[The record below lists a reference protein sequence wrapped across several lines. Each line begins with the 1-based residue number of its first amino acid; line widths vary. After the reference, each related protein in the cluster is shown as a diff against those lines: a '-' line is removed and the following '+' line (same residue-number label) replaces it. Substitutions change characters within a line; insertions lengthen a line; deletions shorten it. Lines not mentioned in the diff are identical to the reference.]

1 MKRAILRLTAE
12 EFGRSCLNLGRADE
26 NIAVRVEIDL
36 SRILAQDPTA
46 TAHINV
52 ENHSGTEYAAV
63 TSMDGTK
70 LIWDVTD
77 ADNTVEGTGCAQ
89 LTVKGTNGEVLKS
102 AVAATRVG
110 HSIRGEGPAP
120 DPVQNWID
128 DATNKLGSVVQA
140 GEEAKKATDKANAA
154 AEAANESAQKAE
166 DAAEEAAA
174 AGKNAVRYDVQDLTE
189 AQQKQARKNLSL
201 DILDIKDVET
211 ADFTDLVKEFGLTSG
226 QELTDKGAT
235 IASNSYV
242 TGYIPIKQGDVIRIK
257 DPEAV
262 TANVVYAIYDQSKTI
277 GDSVIGRYVQGIT
290 SGTAYGAMTVN
301 GDTLTWDTSTISYWF
316 WRDAAYL
323 RLTLTTADAIVT
335 KNEEI
340 AYTTK
345 HVVTI
350 NEDMLP
356 NMKQLAGKQVV
367 VIGDSIIGMTR
378 DSTSVTA
385 YAEDYSGADVLNAGF
400 GGCRMS
406 VHPTN
411 GYAAFSAWALAD
423 AIATGVWTTQE
434 AQASDGQDYFPAQ
447 LAALE
452 AVNFAKVDML
462 VIHYGTNDFAAGVA
476 LDNNDNDA
484 DTATVCGALR
494 YTLRKLMAAYPKM
507 RVYVSLPLYRKWDTA
522 GAETYTNS
530 KGKTLPE
537 YNAAMEAVA
546 YAFNC
551 PVINGY
557 RALGINSINGSAYLS
572 DGTHLTNHGREAFGS
587 LMGGSLCA
595 PAAGRGNA

>member
-1 MKRAILRLTAE
+1 M
-12 EFGRSCLNLGRADE
+12 
-26 NIAVRVEIDL
+26 
-36 SRILAQDPTA
+36 
-46 TAHINV
+46 
-52 ENHSGTEYAAV
+52 
-63 TSMDGTK
+63 
-70 LIWDVTD
+70 
-77 ADNTVEGTGCAQ
+77 
-89 LTVKGTNGEVLKS
+89 
-102 AVAATRVG
+102 
-110 HSIRGEGPAP
+110 
-120 DPVQNWID
+120 
-128 DATNKLGSVVQA
+128 QA
-140 GEEAKKATDKANAA
+140 GKEAEAAASKANAA
-154 AEAANESAQKAE
+154 AE
-166 DAAEEAAA
+166 EATA
-174 AGKNAVRYDVQDLTE
+174 AGKNAVRYDVQNLTE

-201 DILDIKDVET
+201 DILDIRDVET
-211 ADFTDLVKEFGLTSG
+211 ADFTDLVKEFGLTSE
-226 QELTDKGAT
+226 QELTAKGAT

-242 TGYIPIKQGDVIRIK
+242 TGYIPIKKGDVIRIK
-257 DPEAV
+257 DPAAV
-262 TANVVYAIYDQSKTI
+262 TANVVYAIYDSSKTI
-277 GDSVIGRYVQGIT
+277 GDSVIGRYVQDII
-290 SGTAYGAMTVN
+290 SGTAYGAMTAN

-316 WRDAAYL
+316 WRDAAYM

-340 AYTTK
+340 VYSTK
-345 HVVTI
+345 HTATI
-350 NEDMLP
+350 REDMLP
-356 NMKQLAGKQVV
+356 NMKPLAGKQVV

-385 YAEDYSGADVLNAGF
+385 YAADYSGADVLNAGF

-423 AIATGVWTTQE
+423 AIATGVWTTQV
-434 AQASDGQDYFPAQ
+434 AQASAGQDYFAAQ

-452 AVNFAKVDML
+452 AVNFAKVDMV

-494 YTLRKLMAAYPKM
+494 YTLRKIMTAYPKI

-522 GAETYTNS
+522 GAENYTNS
-530 KGKTLPE
+530 LGKTLLE
-537 YNAAMEAVA
+537 YNAAIEAVA

-587 LMGGSLCA
+587 LMGGSVCF
-595 PAAGRGNA
+595 PAAASSNGVI

>member
-12 EFGRSCLNLGRADE
+12 EFGRSSLNLGRADE

-36 SRILAQDPTA
+36 SRILAQEPTA
-46 TAHINV
+46 KAHINV
-52 ENHSGTEYAAV
+52 QNPSGTEYAAA

-70 LIWDVTD
+70 LIWDVTK
-77 ADNTVEGTGCAQ
+77 ADNTIEGTGCAQ
-89 LTVKGTNGEVLKS
+89 LTVKGPNGEVLKS
-102 AVAATRVG
+102 AVAATRIG

-120 DPVQNWID
+120 DPMQNWVD

-140 GEEAKKATDKANAA
+140 GEDAEAAAAKANAA
-154 AEAANESAQKAE
+154 AKAANESAQKAE
-166 DAAEEAAA
+166 DAAEEATA
-174 AGKNAVRYDVQDLTE
+174 AGKNAVRYDVQNLTE

-211 ADFTDLVKEFGLTSG
+211 ADFTDLVKEFGMTSG
-226 QELTDKGAT
+226 QELTAKGAT

-242 TGYIPIKQGDVIRIK
+242 TGYIPIKKGDVIRIK
-257 DPEAV
+257 DPAAV

-277 GDSVIGRYVQGIT
+277 GDSVIGRYVQDIT

-301 GDTLTWDTSTISYWF
+301 GDTLTWDTSTIYYWF
-316 WRDAAYL
+316 WRDAAYM

-340 AYTTK
+340 VYSTK
-345 HVVTI
+345 HTVTI
-350 NEDMLP
+350 REDILP
-356 NMKQLAGKQVV
+356 SVKQLTGKRAVV
-367 VIGDSIIGMTR
+367 LGDSIIGMTR

-385 YAEDYSGADVLNAGF
+385 YAADYGGASVLNAGF

-406 VHPTN
+406 VHPSN
-411 GYAAFSAWALAD
+411 GYAAFSAWALAE

-434 AQASDGQDYFPAQ
+434 EQAGAGQDYFAAQ
-447 LAALE
+447 LDGLK
-452 AVNFAKVDML
+452 AVDFAKVDML
-462 VIHYGTNDFAAGVA
+462 VIHYGTNDFAAGVE
-476 LDNNDNDA
+476 LDDSANDTN
-484 DTATVCGALR
+484 TSTVCGALR

-507 RVYVSLPLYRKWDTA
+507 RVYVSLPLYRIWDTA
-522 GAETYTNS
+522 GAETYKNA

-537 YNAAMEAVA
+537 YNAAIEAVA

-557 RALGINSINGSAYLS
+557 KALGINSINGSAYLS
-572 DGTHLTNHGREAFGS
+572 DGTHLTNHGRESFGS
-587 LMGGSLCA
+587 LMGGSLCI
-595 PAAGRGNA
+595 PAAGRDNA

>member
-12 EFGRSCLNLGRADE
+12 EFGRSSLNLGRADE

-36 SRILAQDPTA
+36 NRILAQEPTA
-46 TAHINV
+46 KAHITV
-52 ENHSGTEYAAV
+52 ESPSGTKYPAV

-70 LIWDVTD
+70 LIWDVTK
-77 ADNTVEGTGCAQ
+77 ADNTVEGTGYAQ
-89 LTVKGTNGEVLKS
+89 LTVKGPNGEVLKS
-102 AVAATRVG
+102 AVAATRIG

-120 DPVQNWID
+120 DPVQNWVD
-128 DATNKLGSVVQA
+128 DATNKLSAVVQA
-140 GEEAKKATDKANAA
+140 GKEAEAAAAKANAA
-154 AEAANESAQKAE
+154 AE
-166 DAAEEAAA
+166 EATA
-174 AGKNAVRYDVQDLTE
+174 AGKNAVRYDVQNLTE

-211 ADFTDLVKEFGLTSG
+211 ADFTNLVKEFGLTSG
-226 QELTDKGAT
+226 QELTAKGAT

-242 TGYIPIKQGDVIRIK
+242 TGYIPIKKGDVIRIK
-257 DPEAV
+257 DPAAV
-262 TANVVYAIYDQSKTI
+262 TANVVYAIYDSSKTI
-277 GDSVIGRYVQGIT
+277 GDSVIGRYVQDII

-301 GDTLTWDTSTISYWF
+301 GDTLTWDTGTISYWF
-316 WRDAAYL
+316 WRDAAYM

-340 AYTTK
+340 TYSVKRTA
-345 HVVTI
+345 TI
-350 NEDMLP
+350 DENMLP
-356 NMKQLAGKQVV
+356 NMKQLAGKKVV

-385 YAEDYSGADVLNAGF
+385 YAADYSGADVLNAGF

-423 AIATGVWTTQE
+423 AIATGVWTTQA
-434 AQASDGQDYFPAQ
+434 AQASAGQDYFAAQ

-452 AVNFAKVDML
+452 AVNFAKVDMM

-494 YTLRKLMAAYPKM
+494 YTLRKIMTAYPKI

-530 KGKTLPE
+530 LGKTLPE
-537 YNAAMEAVA
+537 YNAAIEAVA

-572 DGTHLTNHGREAFGS
+572 DGTHLTNHGREAFGN
-587 LMGGSLCA
+587 LMGGSLCI
-595 PAAGRGNA
+595 PAAGRDNA

>member
-1 MKRAILRLTAE
+1 MADYKLSYTGDQTDEALGKAMKAVLTE
-12 EFGRSCLNLGRADE
+12 
-26 NIAVRVEIDL
+26 
-36 SRILAQDPTA
+36 AQ
-46 TAHINV
+46 N
-52 ENHSGTEYAAV
+52 
-63 TSMDGTK
+63 
-70 LIWDVTD
+70 
-77 ADNTVEGTGCAQ
+77 
-89 LTVKGTNGEVLKS
+89 
-102 AVAATRVG
+102 
-110 HSIRGEGPAP
+110 
-120 DPVQNWID
+120 
-128 DATNKLGSVVQA
+128 
-140 GEEAKKATDKANAA
+140 
-154 AEAANESAQKAE
+154 
-166 DAAEEAAA
+166 
-174 AGKNAVRYDVQDLTE
+174 LTE
-189 AQQKQARKNLSL
+189 AQQKQARQNIAL
-201 DILDIKDVET
+201 DIVTVEDQEV
-211 ADFTDLVKEFGLTSG
+211 ADFTDLVAEYGLTG
-226 QELTDKGAT
+226 GMALDEKGAT
-235 IASNSYV
+235 QTGTRYV
-242 TGYIPIKQGDVIRIK
+242 TGYIPIQKGDIIRIK
-257 DPEAV
+257 DPNAV
-262 TANVVYAIYDQSKTI
+262 AYNDVYAIYDADKTI
-277 GDSVIGRYVQGIT
+277 GDNVIGRYVNDIINN
-290 SGTAYGAMTVN
+290 TAYGSMTVS

-385 YAEDYSGADVLNAGF
+385 YAADYSGASVLNAGF

-434 AQASDGQDYFPAQ
+434 AQASAGQDYFPAQ

-452 AVNFAKVDML
+452 AVNFAKVDMM

-476 LDNNDNDA
+476 LDNSENDA
-484 DTATVCGALR
+484 DTTTLLGALR
-494 YTLRKLMAAYPKM
+494 YTLRKLMTAYPQM
-507 RVYVSLPLYRKWDTA
+507 RIYVSLPLYRKWGTV

-530 KGKTLPE
+530 QGKTLPE
-537 YNAAMEAVA
+537 YNTAMDTVA
-546 YAFNC
+546 YGFNC

-557 RALGINSINGSAYLS
+557 RALGINTINGSAYLS
-572 DGTHLTNHGREAFGS
+572 DGTHLTDHGREVFGN
-587 LMGGSLCA
+587 LMGGNLCV
-595 PAAGRGNA
+595 PEAGKTSA